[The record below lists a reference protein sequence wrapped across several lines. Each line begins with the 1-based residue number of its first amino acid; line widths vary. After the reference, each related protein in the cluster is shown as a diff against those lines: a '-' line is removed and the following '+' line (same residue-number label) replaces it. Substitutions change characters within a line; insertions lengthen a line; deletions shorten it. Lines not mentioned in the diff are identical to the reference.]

1 MIWVL
6 VRREDT
12 DSEGRR
18 PREDRGRDQGG
29 AAASPAAPAARRSWK
44 RQEGSSP
51 LALEGARPCRHLDF
65 RLPTSRP
72 GRSKRKLPGTWRSVT
87 AAAGASHGRR
97 EGVKTQGREVPA
109 EVPGLRSSQAG
120 RSPQPSAPAPLLCC
134 PPPCPLH
141 LEHCPPPLTGLLITR
156 KDLQMSLLPP
166 YPN

>member
-18 PREDRGRDQGG
+18 PREDRGRDQSG

-51 LALEGARPCRHLDF
+51 WLWRERGHAGTLISGFRPLDQ
-65 RLPTSRP
+65 
-72 GRSKRKLPGTWRSVT
+72 
-87 AAAGASHGRR
+87 
-97 EGVKTQGREVPA
+97 EGVHFSCPACGALLQQRRSLIQQTRGSYDSGKGSTGRGPW
-109 EVPGLRSSQAG
+109 AG

-141 LEHCPPPLTGLLITR
+141 LEHRPPPLTGLLITR